1 MLRHVWFALTLSV
14 TSASMTSRFATD
26 AGSILSDLTNYLGVD
41 EMHAQAN
48 SPLLDLKTEK
58 QDGEIFLK
66 KIEEQIT
73 EKIKTRMNQVV
84 WQWP

>member
-14 TSASMTSRFATD
+14 ISASTTSRFATD

-48 SPLLDLKTEK
+48 SLDLKTET

-84 WQWP
+84 WQ